1 MKQYEAYLGLPALVG
16 KNKRASFDQLKQKV
30 WKRVQV
36 WEAKLFSQA
45 AREVLIKLVI
55 QAIPTFAMSCFKLPT
70 SLCLEIETL
79 IWKF

>member
-36 WEAKLFSQA
+36 WEAKLFSQTG
-45 AREVLIKLVI
+45 REVLIKLVI

-70 SLCLEIETL
+70 SLCHEIETL

>member
-70 SLCLEIETL
+70 SLCHEIETL

>member
-1 MKQYEAYLGLPALVG
+1 MKQYEAYLGLSALVG

-70 SLCLEIETL
+70 SLCHEIETL